1 VSCFL
6 VIKTRRVAMP
16 LLLIEVVFATV
27 ALAAYAALGVVLGIG
42 S

>member
-1 VSCFL
+1 
-6 VIKTRRVAMP
+6 MP

-27 ALAAYAALGVVLGIG
+27 ALAAYAAVGLALGFG

>member
-6 VIKTRRVAMP
+6 VIRSRRVAMP
-16 LLLIEVVFATV
+16 VLFAVATV
-27 ALAAYAALGVVLGIG
+27 ALVVYAAVGLALGFG